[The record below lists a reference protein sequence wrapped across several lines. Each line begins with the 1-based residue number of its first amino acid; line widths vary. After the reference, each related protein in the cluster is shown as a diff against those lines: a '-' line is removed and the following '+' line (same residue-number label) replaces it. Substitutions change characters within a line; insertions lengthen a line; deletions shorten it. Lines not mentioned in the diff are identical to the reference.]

1 MKKTRYQ
8 LLFTRGPL
16 KGLRYE
22 VKEGEF
28 HLGRSTTCEICIPD
42 PRLSR
47 KHCLFAMSG
56 EDLSIVDLASVNGTF
71 ANGKPIDATIR
82 PLKVGDRIT
91 VGDTSLIVVVARH
104 GRRDVWAW
112 AAALGAVLLVGG
124 ALVLC
129 IGESRKPAN
138 AFARRRA
145 TGECVQPE
153 EPEIREIAGP
163 AVVRADAVTRATPRP
178 TPRPKPQPAPA
189 PKAEIPAPKVAV
201 APVVAAVVPPQTN
214 ASVAAAVAR
223 PVAPVRPK
231 ASEKPKARAFKPD
244 MQVVIANRVDPI
256 RGVLVSANAICVTL
270 EIRPGVEYAI
280 PREWIRKMDAIN

>member
-16 KGLRYE
+16 KGLRYD

-28 HLGRSTTCEICIPD
+28 HLGRSTTCEICIQD

-56 EDLSIVDLASVNGTF
+56 GDLRIVDLASVNGTF
-71 ANGKPIDATIR
+71 ANGAQIDATIR

-104 GRRDVWAW
+104 GRRNVWAW
-112 AAALGAVLLVGG
+112 AAALGALLLVGG
-124 ALVLC
+124 ALALC
-129 IGESRKPAN
+129 IGESGKPAN
-138 AFARRRA
+138 AVARRR
-145 TGECVQPE
+145 TTSECVQPE

-163 AVVRADAVTRATPRP
+163 AVVRAEAVTRATSRP
-178 TPRPKPQPAPA
+178 ALRSEPQPAPA
-189 PKAEIPAPKVAV
+189 PKAEIPAPKVAA
-201 APVVAAVVPPQTN
+201 APEVAAVVPPLTN
-214 ASVAAAVAR
+214 VSVVAAVAR

-231 ASEKPKARAFKPD
+231 VKEKPKAKAFKPD
-244 MQVVIANRVDPI
+244 TQVVIANRADPI
-256 RGVLVSANAICVTL
+256 RGVLVSANAIRVTL

-280 PREWIRKMDAIN
+280 PRDWIRKMDAIN

>member
-1 MKKTRYQ
+1 MKKIKYQ

-16 KGLRYE
+16 KGLRYD
-22 VKEGEF
+22 VKEDEF
-28 HLGRSTTCEICIPD
+28 HLGRSKTCEICIPD
-42 PRLSR
+42 PGLSR
-47 KHCLFAMSG
+47 KHCLFTMSESG
-56 EDLSIVDLASVNGTF
+56 LSIVDLASMNGTF
-71 ANGKPIDATIR
+71 ANGAQIDATIR
-82 PLKVGDRIT
+82 PLRVGDRIT

-138 AFARRRA
+138 AVARRR
-145 TGECVQPE
+145 TTSECVQPE

-163 AVVRADAVTRATPRP
+163 AVVRAEAVTRATSRP
-178 TPRPKPQPAPA
+178 APRPKPRPAPA
-189 PKAEIPAPKVAV
+189 PSAEIPAPTAAEPRAVTAIASPQTNVSVVAV
-201 APVVAAVVPPQTN
+201 A
-214 ASVAAAVAR
+214 AR

-231 ASEKPKARAFKPD
+231 ATEKPKAKAFKPD
-244 MQVVIANRVDPI
+244 TQVVIANRADPI
-256 RGVLVSANAICVTL
+256 RGVLVAANAIRVTL

-280 PREWIRKMDAIN
+280 PRDWIRKMDTIN

>member
-1 MKKTRYQ
+1 MKKIKYQ

-16 KGLRYE
+16 KGLRYD

-42 PRLSR
+42 PGLSR
-47 KHCLFAMSG
+47 KHCLFTMSESG
-56 EDLSIVDLASVNGTF
+56 LSIVDLASMNGTF
-71 ANGKPIDATIR
+71 ANGAQIDATIR
-82 PLKVGDRIT
+82 PLRVGDRIT

-124 ALVLC
+124 ALALC
-129 IGESRKPAN
+129 IGESRNPAG
-138 AFARRRA
+138 AEARRRTA
-145 TGECVQPE
+145 CECVQSK
-153 EPEIREIAGP
+153 EPEIREIADP
-163 AVVRADAVTRATPRP
+163 AVARAEAVTWATPRSA
-178 TPRPKPQPAPA
+178 PRPKPQPAPA
-189 PKAEIPAPKVAV
+189 PTAEIPAPKVAA
-201 APVVAAVVPPQTN
+201 APVVAAAVPPQTN
-214 ASVAAAVAR
+214 VSVVAAVAR

-231 ASEKPKARAFKPD
+231 ATEKPKAKAFKPD
-244 MQVVIANRVDPI
+244 TQLVIANRVDPI
-256 RGVLVSANAICVTL
+256 RGVLVSANAIRVTL

>member
-1 MKKTRYQ
+1 MKKIKYQ
-8 LLFTRGPL
+8 LLFTKGPL
-16 KGLRYE
+16 KGLRYD

-91 VGDTSLIVVVARH
+91 VGDTSLIVVVARR
-104 GRRDVWAW
+104 GRRSSWTW
-112 AAALGAVLLVGG
+112 AAALGAVALVGG
-124 ALVLC
+124 ALALC
-129 IGESRKPAN
+129 AWESWKTAD
-138 AFARRRA
+138 AVARRR
-145 TGECVQPE
+145 TTSECVQPE

-163 AVVRADAVTRATPRP
+163 VVVRAEAVTRATPGP
-178 TPRPKPQPAPA
+178 APRPKPQPAPA
-189 PKAEIPAPKVAV
+189 PKAEIPAPKVAA
-201 APVVAAVVPPQTN
+201 APVVAAAVPPQTN
-214 ASVAAAVAR
+214 VSVVAAAAR

-231 ASEKPKARAFKPD
+231 ATEKPKAKAFKPD
-244 MQVVIANRVDPI
+244 TQVVIANRVDPI
-256 RGVLVSANAICVTL
+256 RGVLVSANAIRVTL
-270 EIRPGVEYAI
+270 EIRPGVEYVI
-280 PREWIRKMDAIN
+280 PRDWIRKINAIN